1 VAVTSDSQ
9 GEEKQEEKEARR
21 GRKVARRGDGWRD
34 LARPRVAPCAR
45 SIPLAETRFLPFY
58 PADLDSFGRM
68 AGRPLNARIFI
79 RFLVAEKA
87 RPGLRREESTAPASI
102 APKVARFLFGRPGIA
117 GNPRE
122 SSKQSYAGCSP
133 RRRATGSFCPREKGL
148 PFPAFHQLVVSP
160 LCNAISRPRLS
171 LRRIVLRFHPLL
183 SLSLS
188 LSLPASRCR
197 PILMTNAAGI
207 SEISRGSSRGA
218 D

>member
-1 VAVTSDSQ
+1 MAVTSDSQ

-58 PADLDSFGRM
+58 LADLDSFGRM

-117 GNPRE
+117 GNSRE

-133 RRRATGSFCPREKGL
+133 RRRATGSFCPREKG
-148 PFPAFHQLVVSP
+148 PRFPPSISSSSLHYATRSLVRDSRSGVSSFVSIL
-160 LCNAISRPRLS
+160 LCSLCLFLFLFLRL
-171 LRRIVLRFHPLL
+171 
-183 SLSLS
+183 
-188 LSLPASRCR
+188 
-197 PILMTNAAGI
+197 AAAR
-207 SEISRGSSRGA
+207 S
-218 D
+218 